1 MRNVTKY
8 LSMLMVVLSILVFA
22 SQGRA
27 QTTLL
32 TEGFNTATPGGTVPP
47 AGWGIDIVSG
57 GNCTYFVTAGTW
69 PTIAPFE
76 GLLLVDFES
85 FTYSGYVDRLKRT
98 TPIVTTGYS
107 NITVDF
113 EWYTDNGY
121 SGDLG
126 EGVQVQWSTNGS
138 TWTNAG
144 AFVQRYNAVNQW
156 NLETIALPVGASNQ
170 ATLYVGLQ
178 FTSQYGDDCHL
189 DLLHV
194 KGIQPGTLT
203 GTVSDCSTLL
213 HLANVNVYVG
223 SAGNWIGPA
232 VTNAAGV
239 YTLPGIP
246 PGLQSVSAVKA
257 GYITY
262 AGTTTI
268 IANSTVTDNFCM
280 PLPGILTGI
289 VTNCANGN
297 PIIGALVSWGTSS
310 TYTVAG
316 GLYSMTIWSAGA
328 NPVIASKDGWA
339 PITTT
344 PVTVTVPS
352 PPVTTYN
359 FCLNEA
365 TPPPGTPFLAALNA
379 GQTAVNLSWGLPV
392 NDYDLIYDNGIETN
406 FGIYATGNL
415 LNQNAV
421 KFTPLM
427 YPTIVKGFFINIG
440 QASDYAIGANPNS
453 PVQMD
458 IYSEVG
464 GLPGVS
470 LSTTTITPVGFGWTR
485 ANFATPVTITS
496 GDFFIVM
503 SQIGTSLVSPGIAI
517 DTTNYQMRSYS
528 KQGVIGWLPGPGNY
542 MIRAYVNG
550 SGGPLLMTNKEAKL
564 ITAAPIQDMIY
575 KYTPSTVTGTEGNPK
590 VYPETGLSPDMLV
603 GYQVWRLLQ
612 GQEATPALW
621 TSIGTTTNLNTVDN
635 SWPSLP
641 CDPYRWGVEAQ
652 YSLNRWSTAT
662 FSNAV
667 GKCWTC
673 TVIVNV
679 TLSCDSV
686 TTAGTVITFSNLGGM
701 VPDTIYSY
709 TMTASGTHTFTN
721 FWKGN
726 YNLTVYKFGFA
737 PNIQTPLSIMG
748 DMTINVSL
756 LENKYAPTN
765 IHVHDR
771 DALCQFGPLVNWNRP
786 NSTVYLLNENFSSGF
801 GTNGWVVDAGS
812 NWQINAGLGNPAPC
826 AEWYYY
832 PIQSNYSQS
841 LTSKNIVGVSSP
853 LLQLQ
858 YDITMSANGTTTLE
872 QMAVEIWN
880 GSTWHSVGN
889 YDNSSGASMPWT
901 TETVNIT
908 NIAPNSGFKV
918 RFRANGVDSDWIL
931 YWGIDN
937 VKISASTGLKKDP
950 CIIGYDVYLN
960 NVLSG
965 YAADT
970 TYVIPNAQVVYGT
983 SYLVCAAA
991 IYGSGYSAQD
1001 CTTWTDKFLC
1011 PPDTINAIALDCS
1024 ALVTWH
1030 KPNCGGC
1037 TLKNY
1042 TYDGGTY
1049 WNAQAIN
1056 PGYTIYQGN
1065 YFPLP
1070 GTAQGVIK
1078 SFDAWFSQ
1086 YSNWT
1091 TQATTLYIYNA
1102 AQVLIGTSAPFM
1114 NGPAAVWP
1122 SGTWINIPINSI
1134 SYTGGFYGMIDFT
1147 CTAVKNGIGM
1157 DGVTVQPGYP
1167 QGLGYAWQGG
1177 TFTPATTM
1185 FGEAAPETFAERVNV
1200 CYSSTKDAPITT
1212 IDPSQVP
1219 PLNTIPV
1226 PGAAVGLGPNEGVAV
1241 VEPPAYNS
1249 PEAPTAAPTL
1259 LGYNIFR
1266 NGGLT
1271 PIAYLPYPDTLQYY
1285 DYNLNPSTYTYT
1297 VDAKYN
1303 VAPFNPPSLTDTS
1316 MRAHPSATVQI
1327 ACGYPLPFFEPWDQ
1341 DSFTYQQ
1348 WTFSPNQGH
1357 WSLTT
1362 AIGDP
1367 LPCADFTWQPVITNY
1382 TTSLVTPSINAS
1394 AWTCADIWCDFD
1406 LKLIDLHATGSEK
1419 MDIDLFVNGPWS
1431 NKAEFAD
1438 SGSYDWSLKHVSINA
1453 AMGKAFMVRFRA
1465 NGANSGNILH
1475 WYVDNIHIYGVCRP
1489 PTLLVGR
1496 ENQFTTTLTWHSP
1509 KCPTSCT
1516 LMTYTYDNGGPYWN
1530 AQAIN
1535 PGYTIYQ
1542 GNYFPL
1548 SSSASGVIKSFDAW
1562 FSQYSNW
1569 TTQSTILYIFNAAQT
1584 LVGQSAPFMNGPAA
1598 TWPSGTWINIPIN
1611 DFPYTGGFYGMI
1623 DFTCTAVMN
1632 GIGMDG
1638 TTVQPGYS
1646 QGLGF
1651 GWQGGTF
1658 TPATT
1663 LFAEAAPETFAERV
1677 NVCASSTKD
1686 APITTIDPTNFATG
1700 TFVKGA
1706 VSSTGPLPAG
1716 YKPSINP
1723 GFQNF
1728 NAPEAPAGSQL
1739 MGYNVYRADS
1749 TSTVYNMIHHITS
1762 SADTTYQDVHP
1773 SSTKAPFHW
1782 KYFVTAEFQDSL
1794 NPAPPYLC
1802 EPPSDTIT
1810 INFPAVGINEL
1821 TNSISLYPNPAND
1834 VVNIVSSN
1842 DIKTI
1847 EVINYVG
1854 QTIYKNNSVNLKITK
1869 LDVASYNAGVYFVKI
1884 TTTEG
1889 IKTSKITVTH

>member
-1 MRNVTKY
+1 
-8 LSMLMVVLSILVFA
+8 MLMVVLSILVFA
-22 SQGRA
+22 SQTQVQSQVLYTQNWSTGSGY
-27 QTTLL
+27 T
-32 TEGFNTATPGGTVPP
+32 PP
-47 AGWGIDIVSG
+47 AGWAVQNILGGDSTYWDNIDPWWGNPCYPGCTKMAIYGAFNSPVGYHNMLYMTTHVS
-57 GNCTYFVTAGTW
+57 TV
-69 PTIAPFE
+69 
-76 GLLLVDFES
+76 
-85 FTYSGYVDRLKRT
+85 GY
-98 TPIVTTGYS
+98 I

-113 EWYTDNGY
+113 AWYLQNNNPTNDGTTIK
-121 SGDLG
+121 
-126 EGVQVQWSTNGS
+126 WSTDGINWTSTNYLWLNYTSGS
-138 TWTNAG
+138 EMWVINTQALPAG
-144 AFVQRYNAVNQW
+144 AANQPNLYIAYDFVSY
-156 NLETIALPVGASNQ
+156 
-170 ATLYVGLQ
+170 YGL
-178 FTSQYGDDCHL
+178 DDCVDIMHINGTL
-189 DLLHV
+189 P
-194 KGIQPGTLT
+194 PGTLT
-203 GTVSDCSTLL
+203 GTVSDCSTLA
-213 HLANVNVYVG
+213 HLANVNVYCG
-223 SAGNWIGPA
+223 SAGNWTGPA
-232 VTNAAGV
+232 ITNAAGV

-246 PGLQSVSAVKA
+246 SGLETVSAVKA
-257 GYITY
+257 GYVTY
-262 AGTTTI
+262 TGTTTI

-280 PLPGILTGI
+280 PLPGKLTGI
-289 VTNCANGN
+289 VTNCAPPNN
-297 PIIGALVSWGTSS
+297 PIVGVLVSWGTAS

-316 GLYSMTIWSAGA
+316 GFYSMDVWNAGS

-339 PITTT
+339 GFTST
-344 PVTVTVPS
+344 PVTVIVPS
-352 PPVTTYN
+352 PPVTPYS
-359 FCLNEA
+359 FCMNEA

-406 FGIYATGNL
+406 FGIYLGGNGV
-415 LNQNAV
+415 NKNAV

-440 QASDYAIGANPNS
+440 QASDYPVGANPNS
-453 PVQMD
+453 PVQID

-464 GLPGVS
+464 GLPGTS

-485 ANFATPVTITS
+485 AIFPTPVTLTS
-496 GDFFIVM
+496 GNFFIVM
-503 SQIGTSLVSPGIAI
+503 TQLGTSLLTPGIAI

-528 KQGVIGWLPGPGNY
+528 KQGTIPWLPGPGNY
-542 MIRAYVNG
+542 MIRAYVSG
-550 SGGPLLMTNKEAKL
+550 SGGPLMMSNKEAKV
-564 ITAAPIQDMIY
+564 ITAAPIHDMIY

-621 TSIGTTTNLNTVDN
+621 SSIGTTTNLNIVDN

-641 CDPYRWGVEAQ
+641 CDAYRWAAEAQ
-652 YSLNRWSTAT
+652 YSLNRWSSAS

-679 TLSCDSV
+679 TLSCDSI

-721 FWKGN
+721 FWKGT
-726 YNLTVYKFGFA
+726 YNLNVSKVSF
-737 PNIQTPLSIMG
+737 TPFNQQYQIMG
-748 DMTINVSL
+748 DMTINVNL
-756 LENKYAPTN
+756 LENKYPPTN

-786 NSTVYLLNENFSSGF
+786 N
-801 GTNGWVVDAGS
+801 A
-812 NWQINAGLGNPAPC
+812 
-826 AEWYYY
+826 
-832 PIQSNYSQS
+832 
-841 LTSKNIVGVSSP
+841 IV
-853 LLQLQ
+853 
-858 YDITMSANGTTTLE
+858 
-872 QMAVEIWN
+872 
-880 GSTWHSVGN
+880 
-889 YDNSSGASMPWT
+889 
-901 TETVNIT
+901 
-908 NIAPNSGFKV
+908 
-918 RFRANGVDSDWIL
+918 R
-931 YWGIDN
+931 
-937 VKISASTGLKKDP
+937 

-960 NVLSG
+960 NVLDG
-965 YAADT
+965 FTPDT
-970 TYVIPNAQVVYGT
+970 SYTIPASHVVYGT

-991 IYGSGYSAQD
+991 IYGSGYSIQD

-1011 PPDTINAIALDCS
+1011 PPDTIKAIALDCS

-1030 KPNCGGC
+1030 KPECGSSC
-1037 TLKNY
+1037 TLKTY
-1042 TYDGGTY
+1042 TYAGTTY
-1049 WNAQAIN
+1049 WNAQGIN

-1086 YSNWT
+1086 YSNWV
-1091 TQATTLYIYNA
+1091 TQSTVLRIYNS
-1102 AQVLIGTSAPFM
+1102 AQVLIATSAPFM
-1114 NGPAAVWP
+1114 NGPAATWP
-1122 SGTWINIPINSI
+1122 SGTWINIPINNI
-1134 SYTGGFYGMIDFT
+1134 AYTGGFYGMIDFT
-1147 CTAVKNGIGM
+1147 CAAPSNGMGM
-1157 DGVTVQPGYP
+1157 DDVTVIPGYS
-1167 QGLGYAWQGG
+1167 QGLAYGWQGG
-1177 TFTPATTM
+1177 VFTPATTL
-1185 FGEAAPETFAERVNV
+1185 FYEPAPETFAEDVNV
-1200 CYSSTKDAPITT
+1200 CYSSLSKDAPITT
-1212 IDPSQVP
+1212 IDPTQMP
-1219 PLNTIPV
+1219 PSNAVPV
-1226 PGAAVGLGPNEGVAV
+1226 PEAALGLGPNEGVAV
-1241 VEPPAYNS
+1241 AEPPVGYNTT
-1249 PEAPTAAPTL
+1249 PEAPTAGPTL

-1266 NGGLT
+1266 NGLQ
-1271 PIAYLPYPDTLQYY
+1271 IAYMPYPDTLQYY

-1316 MRAHPSATVQI
+1316 MRAHPSASVQI
-1327 ACGYPLPFFEPWDQ
+1327 NCGYKLPFFEPWDQ
-1341 DSFTYQQ
+1341 DLFTYQQ
-1348 WTFSPNQGH
+1348 WTFAPTQGH

-1362 AIGDP
+1362 ALGDP

-1382 TTSLVTPSINAS
+1382 STSLITPPINAS

-1419 MDIDLFVNGPWS
+1419 MDIDVMVNGIWT
-1431 NKAEFAD
+1431 NKGEFGD
-1438 SGSYDWSLKHVSINA
+1438 SGSYDWSLKHININA
-1453 AMGKAFMVRFRA
+1453 AMGKSFQVRFRA

-1489 PTLLVGR
+1489 PTLLVGH

-1509 KCPTSCT
+1509 KCPSSCT
-1516 LMTYTYDNGGPYWN
+1516 LKTYTYDNGNNYWN
-1530 AQAIN
+1530 AVGIN
-1535 PGYTIYQ
+1535 PGFTIYM

-1548 SSSASGVIKSFDAW
+1548 SSGASGVIKSFDAW

-1569 TTQSTILYIFNAAQT
+1569 VTQSTVLYIYNSAQV
-1584 LVGQSAPFMNGPAA
+1584 LVATSAPFMNGPAA

-1611 DFPYTGGFYGMI
+1611 NIPYTGGFYGMI
-1623 DFTCTAVMN
+1623 DFTCAAPSN
-1632 GIGMDG
+1632 GMGLDE

-1646 QGLGF
+1646 QGLAWGYYGGF
-1651 GWQGGTF
+1651 S
-1658 TPATT
+1658 PVTT
-1663 LFAEAAPETFAERV
+1663 LFGYPAPETWAERV
-1677 NVCASSTKD
+1677 NVCYTATKD

-1700 TFVKGA
+1700 TFVQGA
-1706 VSSTGPLPAG
+1706 ANITGPPPAG

-1728 NAPEAPAGSQL
+1728 DVPEAPAGSQL
-1739 MGYNVYRADS
+1739 MGYEIYRADS
-1749 TSTVYNMIHHITS
+1749 TSTVFNPIHHITS

-1773 SSTKAPFHW
+1773 SSTMPPFHW
-1782 KYFVTAEFQDSL
+1782 RYFVTAEFQDSL

-1821 TNSISLYPNPAND
+1821 TNTISLYPNPAND

-1842 DIKTI
+1842 DIKSI

-1869 LDVASYNAGVYFVKI
+1869 LDVASFNSGVYFVRI